1 MRDIWVWLVVGAA
14 VLAAFVL
21 FSISRNTPT
30 SEQVPGHEQHHAETV
45 TAEIVKVEGGSY
57 RNIDSEQLWAM
68 LQQKDFML
76 VNVHIPYEGEL
87 PETDAFVPYN
97 EVEKNLEKLPKDK
110 TAEIVLYCM
119 SGRMSAIAAETLV
132 KLGYTNIWNLKEG
145 MREWQEK
152 GFPLLSKPQG

>member
-21 FSISRNTPT
+21 FSINRNTPT
-30 SEQVPGHEQHHAETV
+30 SEQVAGHM

-57 RNIDSEQLWAM
+57 HNITSEQLWTM
-68 LQQKDFML
+68 LQKKDFVL

-145 MREWQEK
+145 MREWQAK
-152 GFPLLSKPQG
+152 GFPLLNRPQG